1 MAERIIFHIDVNN
14 AFLSWTA
21 VQLLEEGY
29 NIDIRTI
36 PAIIAGDESKR
47 HGIVLAKSPIAK
59 KYGIV
64 TAETI
69 YQAKMKCPNLKIFSP
84 NHEIYQRK
92 SKQLMNYL
100 KTFTPIMEQ
109 FSIDECFLD
118 MTGTKY
124 LYTNHLELA
133 YKIKDEIKEKFGF
146 TVNVGIGN
154 NKLCAKMA
162 SDFEKP
168 DKVHTLL
175 KSEIK
180 EKLWPLPVND
190 LFMCGKKT
198 SIELNKMNIYT
209 IKDLAEYDFQKL
221 EKKFKSQAKYLKQAA
236 WGIDESKVEERKDKR
251 QSISTTRTLPHDEEN
266 KEKLK
271 EVLFVQ
277 TEDVCRQLREQNLYA
292 STIAIIYKDKYFKST
307 TVQEQLE
314 NATDNTKE
322 ILKKINS
329 LFDKSYNNIPVRL
342 IGVRL
347 ANLTKFKNTQVSI
360 FDTEIDNDSK
370 EESIQKT
377 VDKINK
383 KFGSSLIMPASIKKL
398 QKMKKYNT
406 NVEKKQRIL

>member
-59 KYGIV
+59 KYVIV

-329 LFDKSYNNIPVRL
+329 LFEKSYNNMPVRL

-398 QKMKKYNT
+398 QKN
-406 NVEKKQRIL
+406 EEI

>member
-266 KEKLK
+266 REKLK

-329 LFDKSYNNIPVRL
+329 LFEKSYNNMPVRL

-360 FDTEIDNDSK
+360 FDTEIDDNSK

-398 QKMKKYNT
+398 QKN
-406 NVEKKQRIL
+406 EEI

>member
-329 LFDKSYNNIPVRL
+329 LFEKSYNNIPVRL

-347 ANLTKFKNTQVSI
+347 ANLTKFKNTQVSL
-360 FDTEIDNDSK
+360 FDTEIDNNSK

-398 QKMKKYNT
+398 QKND
-406 NVEKKQRIL
+406 EI

>member
-221 EKKFKSQAKYLKQAA
+221 EKEFKSQAKYLKQAA

-329 LFDKSYNNIPVRL
+329 LFEKSYNNMPVRL

-398 QKMKKYNT
+398 QKN
-406 NVEKKQRIL
+406 EEI

>member
-29 NIDIRTI
+29 NIDIRKI

-100 KTFTPIMEQ
+100 KAFTPIMEQ

-124 LYTNHLELA
+124 LYNNYLELA

-146 TVNVGIGN
+146 TVNIGIGN

-175 KSEIK
+175 KNEIK

-198 SIELNKMNIYT
+198 SLELNKMNIYT

-266 KEKLK
+266 REKLK
-271 EVLFVQ
+271 EVLFMQ
-277 TEDVCRQLREQNLYA
+277 TEDVCRQLREKKLYA
-292 STIAIIYKDKYFKST
+292 ATIAIIYKDKYFKST

-329 LFDKSYNNIPVRL
+329 LFEKSYNNIPVRL

-347 ANLTKFKNTQVSI
+347 ANLTKFKNTQVSL
-360 FDTEIDNDSK
+360 FDTEIDNNSK

-398 QKMKKYNT
+398 QKN
-406 NVEKKQRIL
+406 EEI

>member
-168 DKVHTLL
+168 DKLHTLL

-266 KEKLK
+266 SEKLK
-271 EVLFVQ
+271 EVLFMQ
-277 TEDVCRQLREQNLYA
+277 TQDVCRQLREKNLYA

-314 NATDNTKE
+314 NVTDNTKE

-329 LFDKSYNNIPVRL
+329 LFEKSYNNIPVRL

-347 ANLTKFKNTQVSI
+347 ANLTEFKNTQVSL
-360 FDTEIDNDSK
+360 FDIESDDNSK

-377 VDKINK
+377 IDKINK

-398 QKMKKYNT
+398 QKN
-406 NVEKKQRIL
+406 EEI

>member
-1 MAERIIFHIDVNN
+1 MRIVAERIIFHIDVNN

-329 LFDKSYNNIPVRL
+329 LFEKSYNNMPVRL

-398 QKMKKYNT
+398 QKN
-406 NVEKKQRIL
+406 EEI

>member
-124 LYTNHLELA
+124 LYSNHLELA

-236 WGIDESKVEERKDKR
+236 WGIDESKVEERKDIR

-266 KEKLK
+266 REKLK
-271 EVLFVQ
+271 EISKG
-277 TEDVCRQLREQNLYA
+277 DK
-292 STIAIIYKDKYFKST
+292 IMDKIYKRLDKLSEDEALSLLYD
-307 TVQEQLE
+307 E
-314 NATDNTKE
+314 KE
-322 ILKKINS
+322 
-329 LFDKSYNNIPVRL
+329 R
-342 IGVRL
+342 
-347 ANLTKFKNTQVSI
+347 
-360 FDTEIDNDSK
+360 
-370 EESIQKT
+370 EE
-377 VDKINK
+377 
-383 KFGSSLIMPASIKKL
+383 
-398 QKMKKYNT
+398 
-406 NVEKKQRIL
+406 EKKQAEIEYAEEHGLNKGIKQTAKNMLERNMNIDVVAEITGLSLEEVIKLKEDI

>member
-314 NATDNTKE
+314 NATE
-322 ILKKINS
+322 LPEKI
-329 LFDKSYNNIPVRL
+329 
-342 IGVRL
+342 
-347 ANLTKFKNTQVSI
+347 
-360 FDTEIDNDSK
+360 
-370 EESIQKT
+370 
-377 VDKINK
+377 
-383 KFGSSLIMPASIKKL
+383 
-398 QKMKKYNT
+398 
-406 NVEKKQRIL
+406 

>member
-21 VQLLEEGY
+21 AQLLEEGY
-29 NIDIRTI
+29 NVDIRKI

-92 SKQLMNYL
+92 SKQLMSYL
-100 KTFTPIMEQ
+100 KAFTPIMEQ

-124 LYTNHLELA
+124 LYDNYLELA
-133 YKIKDEIKEKFGF
+133 YKIKEEIKEKFGF

-175 KSEIK
+175 KNEIK

-266 KEKLK
+266 REKLK
-271 EVLFVQ
+271 EVLFMQ
-277 TEDVCRQLREQNLYA
+277 TEDVCRQLREKKLYA

-329 LFDKSYNNIPVRL
+329 LFEKSYNNIPIRL

-347 ANLTKFKNTQVSI
+347 ANLTKYKNAQVSL
-360 FDTEIDNDSK
+360 FDTEIDDNSK

-383 KFGSSLIMPASIKKL
+383 KFGSSLIMTASIKKL
-398 QKMKKYNT
+398 QKN
-406 NVEKKQRIL
+406 EEI

>member
-190 LFMCGKKT
+190 LYMCGKKT

-292 STIAIIYKDKYFKST
+292 
-307 TVQEQLE
+307 
-314 NATDNTKE
+314 
-322 ILKKINS
+322 
-329 LFDKSYNNIPVRL
+329 
-342 IGVRL
+342 
-347 ANLTKFKNTQVSI
+347 
-360 FDTEIDNDSK
+360 
-370 EESIQKT
+370 
-377 VDKINK
+377 
-383 KFGSSLIMPASIKKL
+383 
-398 QKMKKYNT
+398 
-406 NVEKKQRIL
+406 

>member
-329 LFDKSYNNIPVRL
+329 LFEKSYNNMPVRL

-398 QKMKKYNT
+398 KKN
-406 NVEKKQRIL
+406 EEI

>member
-180 EKLWPLPVND
+180 EKLWPLQVND

-329 LFDKSYNNIPVRL
+329 LFEKSYNNMPVRL

-398 QKMKKYNT
+398 QKN
-406 NVEKKQRIL
+406 EEI

>member
-29 NIDIRTI
+29 NIDIRKI

-118 MTGTKY
+118 MTGTNY
-124 LYTNHLELA
+124 LYANHLELA

-266 KEKLK
+266 REKLK

-277 TEDVCRQLREQNLYA
+277 TEDVCRQLREKNLYA

-329 LFDKSYNNIPVRL
+329 LFEKSYNNIPVRL

-347 ANLTKFKNTQVSI
+347 TNLTKFKNTQVSL
-360 FDTEIDNDSK
+360 FDKEIDDNSK

-398 QKMKKYNT
+398 QKN
-406 NVEKKQRIL
+406 EKI

>member
-329 LFDKSYNNIPVRL
+329 LFEKSYNNMPVRL
-342 IGVRL
+342 IGVGL

-398 QKMKKYNT
+398 QKN
-406 NVEKKQRIL
+406 EEI

>member
-322 ILKKINS
+322 ILKKINI
-329 LFDKSYNNIPVRL
+329 LFEKSYNNMPVRL

-360 FDTEIDNDSK
+360 FDTEIDNNSK

-398 QKMKKYNT
+398 QKN
-406 NVEKKQRIL
+406 EEI

>member
-92 SKQLMNYL
+92 SKQLINYL

-162 SDFEKP
+162 SDFEKT

-329 LFDKSYNNIPVRL
+329 LFEKSYNNMPVRL

-398 QKMKKYNT
+398 KKN
-406 NVEKKQRIL
+406 EEI

>member
-266 KEKLK
+266 SEKLK
-271 EVLFVQ
+271 EVLFMQ
-277 TEDVCRQLREQNLYA
+277 TQDVCRQLREKNLYA

-314 NATDNTKE
+314 NVTDNTKE

-329 LFDKSYNNIPVRL
+329 LFEKSYNNIPVRL

-347 ANLTKFKNTQVSI
+347 ANLTEFKNTQVSL
-360 FDTEIDNDSK
+360 FDIESDDNSK

-377 VDKINK
+377 IDKINK

-398 QKMKKYNT
+398 QKN
-406 NVEKKQRIL
+406 EEI

>member
-292 STIAIIYKDKYFKST
+292 
-307 TVQEQLE
+307 
-314 NATDNTKE
+314 
-322 ILKKINS
+322 
-329 LFDKSYNNIPVRL
+329 
-342 IGVRL
+342 
-347 ANLTKFKNTQVSI
+347 
-360 FDTEIDNDSK
+360 
-370 EESIQKT
+370 
-377 VDKINK
+377 
-383 KFGSSLIMPASIKKL
+383 
-398 QKMKKYNT
+398 
-406 NVEKKQRIL
+406 

>member
-59 KYGIV
+59 KYRIV

-92 SKQLMNYL
+92 SKQLMDYL

-124 LYTNHLELA
+124 LYANYLELA
-133 YKIKDEIKEKFGF
+133 YKIKDEIREKFGF

-175 KSEIK
+175 RSEIK
-180 EKLWPLPVND
+180 EKLWPLPVKD

-209 IKDLAEYDFQKL
+209 IKDLAEFDFQKL

-266 KEKLK
+266 SEKLK
-271 EVLFVQ
+271 EVLFMQ
-277 TEDVCRQLREQNLYA
+277 TEDVCRQLREKKLYA

-314 NATDNTKE
+314 NVTDNTKE

-329 LFDKSYNNIPVRL
+329 LFEKSYNNIPVRL

-347 ANLTKFKNTQVSI
+347 ANLTEFKNTQVSL
-360 FDTEIDNDSK
+360 FDIESDDNSK

-377 VDKINK
+377 IDKINK

-398 QKMKKYNT
+398 QKN
-406 NVEKKQRIL
+406 EEI

>member
-21 VQLLEEGY
+21 VQLLDEGY
-29 NIDIRTI
+29 NIDIRKI

-92 SKQLMNYL
+92 SKQLMDYL

-124 LYTNHLELA
+124 LYANYLELA
-133 YKIKDEIKEKFGF
+133 YKIKDEIQEKFGF

-175 KSEIK
+175 RSEIK

-209 IKDLAEYDFQKL
+209 IKDLAEFDFQKL

-266 KEKLK
+266 SEKLK
-271 EVLFVQ
+271 EVLFMQ
-277 TEDVCRQLREQNLYA
+277 TEDVCRQLREKNLYA

-314 NATDNTKE
+314 NVTDNTKE

-329 LFDKSYNNIPVRL
+329 LFEKSYNNIPVRL

-347 ANLTKFKNTQVSI
+347 ANLTEFKNTQVSL
-360 FDTEIDNDSK
+360 FDIESDDNSK

-377 VDKINK
+377 IDKINK

-398 QKMKKYNT
+398 QKN
-406 NVEKKQRIL
+406 EEI

>member
-175 KSEIK
+175 KTEIK

-266 KEKLK
+266 SEKLK
-271 EVLFVQ
+271 EVLFMQ
-277 TEDVCRQLREQNLYA
+277 TQDVCRQLREKNLYA

-307 TVQEQLE
+307 TFQEQLE
-314 NATDNTKE
+314 NVTDNTKE

-329 LFDKSYNNIPVRL
+329 LFEKSYNNIPVRL

-347 ANLTKFKNTQVSI
+347 ANLTEFKNTQVSL
-360 FDTEIDNDSK
+360 FDIESDDNSK

-377 VDKINK
+377 IDKINK

-398 QKMKKYNT
+398 QKN
-406 NVEKKQRIL
+406 EEI

>member
-29 NIDIRTI
+29 NIDIRKI

-92 SKQLMNYL
+92 SKQLMDYL

-124 LYTNHLELA
+124 LYANYLELA
-133 YKIKDEIKEKFGF
+133 YKIKDEIREKFGF

-175 KSEIK
+175 RSEIK

-209 IKDLAEYDFQKL
+209 IKDLAEFDFQKL

-266 KEKLK
+266 REKLK

-277 TEDVCRQLREQNLYA
+277 TEDVCRQLREKNLYA

-314 NATDNTKE
+314 NVTDNTKE

-329 LFDKSYNNIPVRL
+329 LFEKSYNNIPVRL

-347 ANLTKFKNTQVSI
+347 ANLTEFKNTQVSL
-360 FDTEIDNDSK
+360 FDIESDDNSK

-377 VDKINK
+377 IDKINK

-398 QKMKKYNT
+398 QKN
-406 NVEKKQRIL
+406 EEI

>member
-1 MAERIIFHIDVNN
+1 MTERIIFHIDVNN

-21 VQLLEEGY
+21 VQLLDEGY
-29 NIDIRTI
+29 NIDIRKI

-92 SKQLMNYL
+92 SKQLMDYL

-124 LYTNHLELA
+124 IYANYLELA

-175 KSEIK
+175 RSEIK

-209 IKDLAEYDFQKL
+209 IKDLAEFDFQKL

-266 KEKLK
+266 SEKLK
-271 EVLFVQ
+271 EVLFMQ
-277 TEDVCRQLREQNLYA
+277 TEDVCRQLREKNLYA

-314 NATDNTKE
+314 NVTDNTKE

-329 LFDKSYNNIPVRL
+329 LFEKSYNNIPVRL

-347 ANLTKFKNTQVSI
+347 ANLTEFKNTQVSL
-360 FDTEIDNDSK
+360 FDIESDDNSK

-377 VDKINK
+377 IDKINK

-398 QKMKKYNT
+398 QKN
-406 NVEKKQRIL
+406 EEI

>member
-322 ILKKINS
+322 I
-329 LFDKSYNNIPVRL
+329 
-342 IGVRL
+342 
-347 ANLTKFKNTQVSI
+347 A
-360 FDTEIDNDSK
+360 
-370 EESIQKT
+370 
-377 VDKINK
+377 
-383 KFGSSLIMPASIKKL
+383 KKL
-398 QKMKKYNT
+398 SKDYDVLKVTSWKECKDIMD
-406 NVEKKQRIL
+406 NVDEN

>member
-329 LFDKSYNNIPVRL
+329 LFEKSYNNMPVRL

-360 FDTEIDNDSK
+360 FDTEIDKLK
-370 EESIQKT
+370 E
-377 VDKINK
+377 N
-383 KFGSSLIMPASIKKL
+383 LNSIKIDNIL
-398 QKMKKYNT
+398 RIMGF
-406 NVEKKQRIL
+406 NV

>member
-175 KSEIK
+175 KSKIK

-292 STIAIIYKDKYFKST
+292 STIAIIYK
-307 TVQEQLE
+307 
-314 NATDNTKE
+314 
-322 ILKKINS
+322 I
-329 LFDKSYNNIPVRL
+329 
-342 IGVRL
+342 
-347 ANLTKFKNTQVSI
+347 
-360 FDTEIDNDSK
+360 
-370 EESIQKT
+370 
-377 VDKINK
+377 
-383 KFGSSLIMPASIKKL
+383 
-398 QKMKKYNT
+398 
-406 NVEKKQRIL
+406 

>member
-29 NIDIRTI
+29 NIDIRKI

-92 SKQLMNYL
+92 SKQLMDYL

-124 LYTNHLELA
+124 LYANYLELA
-133 YKIKDEIKEKFGF
+133 YKIKDEIREKFGF

-162 SDFEKP
+162 SDFEKT

-175 KSEIK
+175 RSEIK

-209 IKDLAEYDFQKL
+209 IKDLAEFDFQKL

-266 KEKLK
+266 SEKLK
-271 EVLFVQ
+271 EVLFMQ
-277 TEDVCRQLREQNLYA
+277 TEDVCRQLREKNLYA

-314 NATDNTKE
+314 NVTDNTKE

-329 LFDKSYNNIPVRL
+329 LFEKSYNNIPVRL

-347 ANLTKFKNTQVSI
+347 ANLTEFKNTQVSL
-360 FDTEIDNDSK
+360 FDIESDDNSK

-377 VDKINK
+377 IDKINK

-398 QKMKKYNT
+398 QKN
-406 NVEKKQRIL
+406 EEI

>member
-277 TEDVCRQLREQNLYA
+277 TEDVCRHLREQNLYA

-329 LFDKSYNNIPVRL
+329 LFEKSYNNMPVRL

-360 FDTEIDNDSK
+360 FDTEIDNNSK

-398 QKMKKYNT
+398 QKN
-406 NVEKKQRIL
+406 EEI

>member
-329 LFDKSYNNIPVRL
+329 LFEKSYNNMPVRL

-383 KFGSSLIMPASIKKL
+383 KFSSSLIMPASIKKL
-398 QKMKKYNT
+398 QKN
-406 NVEKKQRIL
+406 EEI

>member
-29 NIDIRTI
+29 NIDIRKI

-69 YQAKMKCPNLKIFSP
+69 YQAKMKCPNLKVFSP

-92 SKQLMNYL
+92 SKQLMSYL
-100 KTFTPIMEQ
+100 KEFTPIMEQ

-124 LYTNHLELA
+124 LYDNYLELA

-175 KSEIK
+175 KNEIK

-266 KEKLK
+266 REKLK
-271 EVLFVQ
+271 EVLFLQ
-277 TEDVCRQLREQNLYA
+277 TEDVCRQLREKKLYA

-329 LFDKSYNNIPVRL
+329 LFEKSYNNIPIRL

-347 ANLTKFKNTQVSI
+347 ANLTKYKNTQVSL
-360 FDTEIDNDSK
+360 FDTEIDDNSK

-398 QKMKKYNT
+398 QKNKEM
-406 NVEKKQRIL
+406 